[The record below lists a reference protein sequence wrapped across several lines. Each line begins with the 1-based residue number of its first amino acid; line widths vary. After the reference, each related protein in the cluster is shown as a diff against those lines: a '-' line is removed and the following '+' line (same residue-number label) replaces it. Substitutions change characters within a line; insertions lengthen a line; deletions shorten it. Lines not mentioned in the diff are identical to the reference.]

1 MPVQEG
7 AGILVVPLHAKT
19 DALGLLTS
27 ASPSRALRH
36 IWNPQ
41 ISQPQVCA
49 RPHSQA
55 AFLGGSR
62 ESILEEGAGN
72 LSHVLQG
79 GREGGAAE
87 LWEPELGVPRVS
99 LACPGLPSLEGN
111 VFVYAGLPD
120 FLCFL
125 APGHSSHASL
135 SVFINTNFF
144 LSPHSAGEF
153 LSGFYVPARLCVNS
167 QQCYQ

>member
-1 MPVQEG
+1 MSNLP
-7 AGILVVPLHAKT
+7 A
-19 DALGLLTS
+19 
-27 ASPSRALRH
+27 RALQH

-41 ISQPQVCA
+41 SRLTGTGLHEGTFSGSFLGRQGVNPGCSGWRRELGISPISCWV
-49 RPHSQA
+49 
-55 AFLGGSR
+55 GGSR
-62 ESILEEGAGN
+62 SAAGL
-72 LSHVLQG
+72 LSCG
-79 GREGGAAE
+79 SPSSAIRA
-87 LWEPELGVPRVS
+87 VPRVS

-111 VFVYAGLPD
+111 VFVYAALPD

-125 APGHSSHASL
+125 ALGHSFHASL

-144 LSPHSAGEF
+144 LSLRSAGEF